1 MNGRLVVCQGG
12 SSGGGGGGGDG
23 DVLVAATHALE
34 LAAKLFLVVG
44 HCAGAA
50 PLVRVQPA
58 WHARAP
64 PLTVRVRAPPDP
76 PAPAAAPAAPERMR
90 IVRRGDC
97 LDVLL

>member
-1 MNGRLVVCQGG
+1 M
-12 SSGGGGGGGDG
+12 
-23 DVLVAATHALE
+23 LVAATHALE
-34 LAAKLFLVVG
+34 LAAKLFLVVQ

-76 PAPAAAPAAPERMR
+76 PAPAAAPAPAAPERMR